1 MNVRQ
6 ALSETIERLKNKNIK
21 TASLDAIIIL
31 KEALNK
37 DDIFILSNPD
47 YELSKDEAE
56 KTEAFVAM
64 REKLYPMGYI
74 RGKKEF
80 YSFDFFVNNDVL
92 IPRPETEML
101 VDKVLELAKFINKP
115 VIVDVGTGSG
125 CIAVSVAKFLSDAL
139 IIASDI
145 SYKALIVAKK
155 NSDNLNV
162 EIEFI
167 QADMLSF
174 LKNKVDIIV
183 SNPPY
188 IEEGRFD
195 TLQEDVKY
203 EPKEALLC
211 PNGTDIIEK
220 LIKGSKKL
228 CSYLV
233 LEIGENQ
240 ENFVKG
246 FEGFVEIQKDF
257 ANLARM
263 AVFRFD

>member
-6 ALSETIERLKNKNIK
+6 ALSKTIEKLKNKNIK
-21 TASLDAIIIL
+21 TASLDAVIIL

-47 YELSKDEAE
+47 YELSKKEV
-56 KTEAFVAM
+56 KKMEAFAAM
-64 REKLYPMGYI
+64 REKLYPIGYI

-80 YSFDFFVNNDVL
+80 YSFDFFVNGDVL

-101 VDKVLELAKFINKP
+101 VDKVLELSESIDKP
-115 VIVDVGTGSG
+115 IIVDVGTGSG
-125 CIAVSVAKFLSDAL
+125 CIAVSVAKFLSDAF

-145 SYKALIVAKK
+145 SYKALNVAKK
-155 NSDNLNV
+155 NADNLNV
-162 EIEFI
+162 EIELI
-167 QADMLSF
+167 QADTLSF
-174 LKNKVDIIV
+174 LKKKVDIIV

-211 PNGTDIIEK
+211 ANGTDLIEK
-220 LIKGSKKL
+220 LIKDSKEL

-240 ENFVKG
+240 ENFVRE
-246 FEGFVEIQKDF
+246 FEGLVEIQKDF

>member
-6 ALSETIERLKNKNIK
+6 ALSKTIEKLKNKNIK
-21 TASLDAIIIL
+21 TASLDAVIIL

-47 YELSKDEAE
+47 YELSKKEV
-56 KTEAFVAM
+56 KKMEAFVAM
-64 REKLYPMGYI
+64 REKLYPIGYI

-80 YSFDFFVNNDVL
+80 YSFDFFVNGDVL

-101 VDKVLELAKFINKP
+101 VDKVLELSESIDKP

-125 CIAVSVAKFLSDAL
+125 CIAVSVAKFLSDAF

-155 NSDNLNV
+155 NADNLNV
-162 EIEFI
+162 EIELI
-167 QADMLSF
+167 QADTLSF
-174 LKNKVDIIV
+174 LKKKVDIIV

-211 PNGTDIIEK
+211 ANGTDLIEK
-220 LIKGSKKL
+220 LIKDSKEL

-240 ENFVKG
+240 ENFVRE
-246 FEGFVEIQKDF
+246 FEGLVEIQKDF